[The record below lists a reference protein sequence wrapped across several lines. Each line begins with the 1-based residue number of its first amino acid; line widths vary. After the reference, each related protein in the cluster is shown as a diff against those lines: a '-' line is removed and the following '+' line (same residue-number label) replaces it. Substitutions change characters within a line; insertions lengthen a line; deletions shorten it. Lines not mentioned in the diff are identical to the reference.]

1 MLPWYNRAA
10 RVLAHHPAYLGLHK
24 VAVVSQSGRL
34 RSLVAALRDFRSSF
48 SSTGDLGQ
56 HLYFFT
62 AAHTHQPCEGRQR
75 EMRPRNKQV
84 EHLICPPT
92 ELEGSQIQTIC
103 VKRNLLGMTRTV
115 RDHESQRR
123 CCAPCPG

>member
-34 RSLVAALRDFRSSF
+34 RSLVAALRNFRSSF

-115 RDHESQRR
+115 RDHE
-123 CCAPCPG
+123 PCPG